1 MSKSITAQSYLTRES
16 AIKAVQNL
24 VNFGSDVSALYRRH
38 GIDFS
43 TDVGRQNILL
53 SAAQEHFFANEIRD
67 TVGACRNDGRTG
79 EPDIIIEA
87 LDDRELECKVVCK
100 GKKGSWHLQADRK
113 CLEEDGKSLDFLY
126 LLFDRTYDNVGV
138 LLFQDLEFDDYKQPS
153 PGSRGKSRMN
163 KTTAFQKCVP
173 LIGGFIDKREVYIKK
188 YTEAISAAQ
197 TPAELR
203 KAKEKLSSWEKKP
216 PQISI
221 SLEPVDD
228 FTRKAE

>member
-1 MSKSITAQSYLTRES
+1 MKTLVEAQSYLTRES
-16 AIKAVQNL
+16 AIKAVQN
-24 VNFGSDVSALYRRH
+24 VVDFASDVSGLYRRH

-53 SAAQEHFFANEIRD
+53 SAAQEHFFAQEIQES
-67 TVGACRNDGRTG
+67 VGACRNDGRTG

-87 LDDRELECKVVCK
+87 LNNRELECKVVCR

-113 CLEEDGKSLDFLY
+113 CLDGAGKSLDFLY

-138 LLFQDLEFDDYKQPS
+138 LLFQDLEFDDYKEPS

-163 KTTAFQKCVP
+163 KSTAFQKCIP
-173 LIGGFIDKREVYIKK
+173 LIGGFIDKRDVYMKK
-188 YTEAISAAQ
+188 YREAIADAK
-197 TPAELR
+197 TPAQR
-203 KAKEKLSSWEKKP
+203 RIAKEKLSSWEKKP

-221 SLEPVDD
+221 SLEPVND
-228 FTRKAE
+228 FARKAE

>member
-1 MSKSITAQSYLTRES
+1 MATASPYLTRGS
-16 AIKAVQNL
+16 AIKAVQN
-24 VNFGSDVSALYRRH
+24 VVAFASDVSELYQRH
-38 GIDFS
+38 GIDFT

-67 TVGACRNDGRTG
+67 VVGACRNDGRTG

-87 LDDRELECKVVCK
+87 LDNRELECKVVCR

-113 CLEEDGKSLDFLY
+113 CLEEEGRSLDFLY

-138 LLFQDLEFDDYKQPS
+138 LLFQDLTFDDYKKPS

-163 KTTAFQKCVP
+163 KSTAFQKCIP
-173 LIGGFIDKREVYIKK
+173 LIGNFIDKRDLYIEK
-188 YTEAISAAQ
+188 YNEALRTAE
-197 TPAELR
+197 TPTQLR
-203 KAKEKLSSWEKKP
+203 QAKEKLSSWKKKP

-221 SLEPVDD
+221 SLEPVNDIA
-228 FTRKAE
+228 RNAE